1 MTFVIFGFKPLYL
14 QGKESNREFTHMGH
28 LIGNN
33 FIVLKKLNYTLEESK
48 EDSGGIKPIGN
59 ELIRIN
65 SP

>member
-1 MTFVIFGFKPLYL
+1 
-14 QGKESNREFTHMGH
+14 MGH

-33 FIVLKKLNYTLEESK
+33 FIVLKKLNYRLEESK